1 MDMSRDAFHG
11 WLLRTQGVVI
21 GVADT
26 TLTCQEAQRLHDL
39 GSTACIALGRLI
51 TATALVSAV
60 QKRRGL
66 LSLHVVGRGQL
77 RQLFAD
83 MTDEG
88 NLRGYVKNSHVGFSL
103 VPGEDPRLRISVGH
117 AIAPGSC
124 SMIREPERSDYVQST
139 TDLLSGEID
148 QDVEAA
154 VRMSDQIVTS
164 LTCDVLLDEK
174 LAVRHAAGIIMQPLP
189 HGDVATLQEIAA
201 KLRDGELAKRLL
213 AHKGDVLAVL
223 KEVAPDAER
232 VEEPRELGW
241 KCRCSIE
248 RVRGALKMLTAGDLA
263 EMITSGAPVEV
274 TCDFCGTV
282 YTMGVE
288 DMRVAH
294 DQLIVTQN

>member
-1 MDMSRDAFHG
+1 MSRDAFHG
-11 WLLRTQGVVI
+11 WLLRTQGVVV
-21 GVADT
+21 GAVDT
-26 TLTCQEAQRLHDL
+26 TQTCREAQRLHDL
-39 GSTACIALGRLI
+39 SSTACIALGRLL
-51 TATALVSAV
+51 TAAALVSSV

-88 NLRGYVKNSHVGFSL
+88 HLRGYVKNPHIGFPL
-103 VPGEDPRLRISVGH
+103 VPGEDPQLRIGVGH

-124 SMIREPERSDYVQST
+124 SMIRETERSDYVQGT
-139 TDLLSGEID
+139 TDLVNGEID
-148 QDVEAA
+148 QDVESA

-164 LTCDVLLDEK
+164 LTCEVLLDEK
-174 LAVRHAAGIIMQPLP
+174 LAVRHAAGIILQPLP
-189 HGDVATLQEIAA
+189 HGDVATLETIAA
-201 KLRDGELAKRLL
+201 KLRDGGLAKRLL
-213 AHKGDVLAVL
+213 SHKGDVLAVL

-232 VEEPRELGW
+232 VEEPREIAW

-248 RVRGALKMLTAGDLA
+248 RVRGALKMLTATDLSDMIAKGD
-263 EMITSGAPVEV
+263 PVEV

-282 YTMGVE
+282 YAMGLD

-294 DQLIVTQN
+294 DELIASQN